1 MLAAFNRRLRVL
13 LRELVLVLV
22 HGVVRIFNQDERRIF
37 LGRLLGNS
45 HRVDQ
50 SSAYDAFDDF
60 VASHG
65 MTDAQRERFLQ
76 RCFEG
81 VSPSRIPQS
90 VIDIFGSASGGN
102 IYHSQ
107 EGEDILLERLFANK
121 INGFFVD
128 VGAHHATRFS
138 NTFALYKKGWRGV
151 NIDAAPG
158 SMDSFMKFR
167 PRDINL
173 EVAISDKVG
182 PLLLNVFKEGA
193 LNTFDSTLADSYTA
207 GGWERTD
214 AIELQT
220 RSLSDVLDQ
229 HLTAGQ
235 KIDLLSVDVEGED
248 LGVLRSNNWDK
259 YCPEVIIIEALDT
272 PLHSLHTH
280 PAITFLSEQG
290 FSPIAR
296 LFNSVILRREGQP
309 CAGS

>member
-1 MLAAFNRRLRVL
+1 MLAAFNRRLHVL
-13 LRELVLVLV
+13 LRELMLVLV
-22 HGVVRIFNQDERRIF
+22 HGVVRILKQGERRIF
-37 LGRLLGNS
+37 LERLLGNS

-65 MTDAQRERFLQ
+65 MTDAQREELLL
-76 RCFEG
+76 RCFKG
-81 VSPSRIPQS
+81 LSPSSIPQS

-121 INGFFVD
+121 ANGFFVD

-138 NTFALYKKGWRGV
+138 NTFALYKKGWSGI
-151 NIDAAPG
+151 NIDATPG
-158 SMDSFMKFR
+158 SMDSFMNYR

-173 EVAISDKVG
+173 EIAISDKAG

-193 LNTFDSTLADSYTA
+193 LNTFDSTLADSYKT
-207 GGWERTD
+207 GGWEKTD
-214 AIELQT
+214 AIELHT
-220 RSLSDVLDQ
+220 CSLADVLDQ

-235 KIDLLSVDVEGED
+235 SIDLLSVDVEGED

-280 PAITFLSEQG
+280 PAITFLSERG

-296 LFNSVILRREGQP
+296 LFNSVILRRGGRT